1 MAVVERDSDYYDSSY
16 LADYYESL
24 WTDHAALE
32 DIAIYWAFFK
42 DRALS
47 SLSSSSQ
54 NRVDG
59 KFVLLDV
66 GTGTGRVIHSLID
79 KAVSDADMSLDAML
93 FIGMDKS
100 PFMLEQA
107 QRTKQLPH
115 EVHASWFV
123 GTATALEDI
132 ASLADPH
139 GKVNLLLFT
148 FSGINH
154 LHQPGEIDQFFLSA
168 RRVLL
173 PGGLA
178 LVSVCTPLLDVEG
191 DSVPNPYGL
200 VKEVKSKRL
209 EGILYREWGTGQKIE
224 GHLFTNSLK
233 TDVVQVSPDGSE
245 LVIERNIHNI
255 PLALLTRDGLR
266 ESAAAAKLEII
277 EERCIRDEV
286 IFVLRAVG

>member
-32 DIAIYWAFFK
+32 DIAVYWAFFK
-42 DRALS
+42 ERVLLS
-47 SLSSSSQ
+47 QS
-54 NRVDG
+54 RVDS
-59 KFVLLDV
+59 KFFLLDV
-66 GTGTGRVIHSLID
+66 GTGTGRVLHSLID
-79 KAVSDADMSLDAML
+79 KAVNDADMSLDAMQ
-93 FIGMDKS
+93 FVGMDKS

-107 QRTKQLPH
+107 QRAKQLPQ
-115 EVHASWFV
+115 EVRASWFV

-139 GKVNLLLFT
+139 GKANLLIFA

-178 LVSVCTPLLDVEG
+178 LVSVCAPLLDIEGG
-191 DSVPNPYGL
+191 DSVPNPYGQ

-209 EGILYREWGTGQKIE
+209 EGILYREWETGQKIE

-233 TDVVQVSPDGSE
+233 TDVVQVSQDGSE
-245 LVIERNIHNI
+245 RVIERNIHNI
-255 PLALLTRDGLR
+255 PLTLLTRDGLR
-266 ESAAAAKLEII
+266 RSAAAAKLEII

-286 IFVLRAVG
+286 IFALRAVG